1 MLCITIA
8 AYNICITHL
17 TLRKKRAIMIMMEIK
32 KAKENYHGRN

>member
-17 TLRKKRAIMIMMEIK
+17 TLRKKRAIMMEIK